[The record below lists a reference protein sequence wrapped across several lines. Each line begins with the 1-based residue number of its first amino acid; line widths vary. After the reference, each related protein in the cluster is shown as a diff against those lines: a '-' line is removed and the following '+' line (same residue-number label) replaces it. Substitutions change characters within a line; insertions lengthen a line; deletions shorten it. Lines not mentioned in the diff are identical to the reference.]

1 MRISFLLL
9 FSFGLKISLFG
20 QNNQAAYYMYGGNSV
35 FEYFCKNFHTKDNV
49 CDFEGS
55 LKIIFK
61 IDYKGHVKKVQI
73 FGNICLEMKQDIVR
87 TFLKMG
93 KWVPARDNMGKPIG
107 SVVTVPFI
115 IENPDE

>member
-1 MRISFLLL
+1 M
-9 FSFGLKISLFG
+9 
-20 QNNQAAYYMYGGNSV
+20 
-35 FEYFCKNFHTKDNV
+35 

-61 IDYKGHVKKVQI
+61 IDYTGDVKKVQI
-73 FGNICLEMKQDIVR
+73 FGNICLEMNRDIVR